1 MIRPACLLDV
11 PAIINLGNRYVEQE
25 VKTVGHHS
33 ASWNATESAHHL
45 ALAISHEAL
54 FLHVAVRDNEVVGFL
69 WGGTHMLAPW
79 DLTLVASDYL
89 FYVTPEFR
97 GTAVGMGLIKAW
109 RNWAESQGCKEV
121 RLSLASGINEE
132 RVGKMYSLLGFSPFG
147 TVYNH
152 KF

>member
-1 MIRPACLLDV
+1 MIRPACLLDI
-11 PAIINLGNRYVEQE
+11 PAIINLGYRYVEQE

-33 ASWNATESAHHL
+33 ATWNADESAHHL
-45 ALAISHEAL
+45 AMAIAHDSL
-54 FLHVAVRDNEVVGFL
+54 FLHVAVIDNAVVGFL
-69 WGGTHMLAPW
+69 WGGTHHLAPW

-89 FYVTPEFR
+89 FYVAPEFR
-97 GTAVGMGLIKAW
+97 GSRAGVGLVKAW
-109 RNWAESQGCKEV
+109 RAWAESLGCSEV

-132 RVGKMYSLLGFSPFG
+132 RVGKMYGLLGFAPFG